1 MVASRK
7 QEMGKG
13 RGYIVSN
20 FHDMSYI
27 IIWHFK
33 IMCMIEFDKNK
44 AKMKKEESI
53 YRFKILMLKITF
65 LFYALPN
72 IL

>member
-1 MVASRK
+1 
-7 QEMGKG
+7 
-13 RGYIVSN
+13 
-20 FHDMSYI
+20 
-27 IIWHFK
+27 
-33 IMCMIEFDKNK
+33 MIEFDKNK

>member
-1 MVASRK
+1 
-7 QEMGKG
+7 
-13 RGYIVSN
+13 
-20 FHDMSYI
+20 
-27 IIWHFK
+27 
-33 IMCMIEFDKNK
+33 MIEFDKNK
-44 AKMKKEESI
+44 AKMKKESI